1 MATPVKTVKSNPY
14 WWLYTTMNENSYV
27 LFLILIFLVLIII
40 NFKLYQ
46 TKQDKF
52 YNITIPS
59 TTTSITTTTPT
70 TTNPTTVN
78 SVSGSDLFDKN
89 NESVSNNEV
98 IDNPKDKLFVTKEEK
113 ESWAKAW
120 GHLDGNDE
128 TIINS
133 GYTSNISAGMTQN
146 DILQL
151 NSTLYD
157 ASYSSNV
164 NAVNYN
170 SSQNWATIDNLGSTL
185 TDTLGGIQSQNG
197 YTLLTEQLGTFKPNY
212 NNPYVYDNTQNYN
225 TSVNTTS
232 LSGVASSA
240 GSPYGVQTGTGY
252 TKVGTPL
259 IMQKDFAGVANIF
272 APNIYVV
279 ASDKA
284 LGDDALPNISYSV

>member
-1 MATPVKTVKSNPY
+1 MATPVQTVKSNPY
-14 WWLYTTMNENSYV
+14 WWLYTTMNENSYL
-27 LFLILIFLVLIII
+27 LFLILIFLVLIIV
-40 NFKLYQ
+40 NFKLYK
-46 TKQDKF
+46 TKQDRF
-52 YNITIPS
+52 YNITTPS
-59 TTTSITTTTPT
+59 TTISR
-70 TTNPTTVN
+70 NMN
-78 SVSGSDLFDKN
+78 SNTGSDLFDHN
-89 NESVSNNEV
+89 NESVSTNEV

-113 ESWAKAW
+113 ELWAKAW

-133 GYTSNISAGMTQN
+133 GYTSNISAAGMTQN

-151 NSTLYD
+151 DSTLYNT
-157 ASYSSNV
+157 SSSSNV

-197 YTLLTEQLGTFKPNY
+197 YTLLTEQLGIFKPNY
-212 NNPYVYDNTQNYN
+212 NNPNVYDNTQNYN

-232 LSGVASSA
+232 LSGVTSSA
-240 GSPYGVQTGTGY
+240 GSPYGVQTGTGF

>member
-1 MATPVKTVKSNPY
+1 MATSVQTVNSNPY
-14 WWLYTTMNENSYV
+14 WWLYTTMNENAYV
-27 LFLILIFLVLIII
+27 LFLILIFLILIIV
-40 NFKLYQ
+40 NFKLYK
-46 TKQDKF
+46 TKQDRF
-52 YNITIPS
+52 YNITNPS
-59 TTTSITTTTPT
+59 TTISSG
-70 TTNPTTVN
+70 NNN
-78 SVSGSDLFDKN
+78 SNGSDLFDN
-89 NESVSNNEV
+89 NNDSVSTNEV
-98 IDNPKDKLFVTKEEK
+98 IDNPRDKLFVTTEEQ

-120 GHLDGNDE
+120 AHLDGNDE

-133 GYTSNISAGMTQN
+133 GYTSNINASMTKN

-151 NSTLYD
+151 NSSLYD

-170 SSQNWATIDNLGSTL
+170 SSQNWATIDNLGSSL
-185 TDTLGGIQSQNG
+185 TDTLGGIQSQRG

-212 NNPYVYDNTQNYN
+212 NNPNVYDNTQNYN
-225 TSVNTTS
+225 TSVNTMS
-232 LSGVASSA
+232 LSGVSSNA
-240 GSPYGVQTGTGY
+240 GSPYGVQTGTGF

-284 LGDDALPNISYSV
+284 LADDALPNISYSV

>member
-1 MATPVKTVKSNPY
+1 MATPVQTVKSNPY

-27 LFLILIFLVLIII
+27 LFLILIFLVLIIV

-46 TKQDKF
+46 TKQDRF

-59 TTTSITTTTPT
+59 TTTPT

-113 ESWAKAW
+113 EAWAKAW

-133 GYTSNISAGMTQN
+133 GYTSNISVGMTQN

-212 NNPYVYDNTQNYN
+212 NNPNVYDNTQNYN
-225 TSVNTTS
+225 TAVNTMS
-232 LSGVASSA
+232 LSGVTSSV